1 MRVTPIALI
10 LAAAAALAAPV
21 IAQPGPGGP
30 GSGGG
35 GGRER
40 MEMLR
45 GSGTPADVKAGTY
58 VIEPAHTQVTFSVS
72 HMGISPFA
80 GTFSGGSGSLTLD
93 PAKLSATKLSVTV
106 PVTSVQTTSDK
117 LTEELRSAD
126 WLDATKFPTATF
138 VASSVTPR
146 GPDYASIDGTLT
158 LHGVSKPVTIMARF
172 FGAAQNPMSK
182 KDSIGFIGRALIKR
196 SEFGVTKYV
205 PMVSDETVLVI
216 NAAFEK
222 Q

>member
-1 MRVTPIALI
+1 MRLPHIALS

-21 IAQPGPGGP
+21 IAQPGQGSRGDGPGG
-30 GSGGG
+30 
-35 GGRER
+35 R
-40 MEMLR
+40 MEMLH

-58 VIEPAHTQVTFSVS
+58 AVEPAHTQVTFSVS

-80 GTFSGGSGSLTLD
+80 GTFAGGSGTMTLD
-93 PAKLSATKLSVTV
+93 PKNLAATKLNVTI

-126 WLDATKFPTATF
+126 WLDAAKFPTATF

-146 GPDYASIDGTLT
+146 GPDAAAIEGTLT

-182 KDSIGFIGRALIKR
+182 KDSIGFLGRALIKR
-196 SEFGVTKYV
+196 SDFGVAKYV

>member
-1 MRVTPIALI
+1 MRPSCISLA

-21 IAQPGPGGP
+21 IGQPGAGGPGG
-30 GSGGG
+30 
-35 GGRER
+35 R
-40 MEMLR
+40 MEMLH

-58 VIEPAHTQVTFSVS
+58 AVEPAHTQVTFSVS

-80 GTFSGGSGSLTLD
+80 GTFSGASGSMTLD
-93 PAKLSATKLSVTV
+93 PNKLSATKLSVTI
-106 PVTSVQTTSDK
+106 PVTSIQTTSDK

-126 WLDATKFPTATF
+126 WLDAAKFPTATF
-138 VASSVTPR
+138 VATSVTPR
-146 GPDYASIDGTLT
+146 GPDAAAIDGTLT
-158 LHGVSKPVTIMARF
+158 LHGVSKPITIMARF

-182 KDSIGFIGRALIKR
+182 KDSIGFLGRALIKR
-196 SEFGVTKYV
+196 SDFGVSKYV
-205 PMVSDETVLVI
+205 PVVSDETVLVI

>member
-1 MRVTPIALI
+1 MRRSHIALS
-10 LAAAAALAAPV
+10 LAAAAAIAAPV

-30 GSGGG
+30 GG
-35 GGRER
+35 R
-40 MEMLR
+40 MEMLH

-58 VIEPAHTQVTFSVS
+58 AVEPGHTQVTFSVS

-80 GTFSGGSGSLTLD
+80 GTFSGASGTMTLD
-93 PAKLSATKLSVTV
+93 PKNLAATKLSVTI
-106 PVTSVQTTSDK
+106 PTSSVQTTSSK
-117 LTEELRSAD
+117 LSEELVSAD
-126 WLDATKFPTATF
+126 WLDAAKFPTATF
-138 VASSVTPR
+138 VATSVTPR
-146 GPDYASIDGTLT
+146 GPDSASIDGTLT
-158 LHGVSKPVTIMARF
+158 LHGVSKPITITARF

-182 KDSIGFIGRALIKR
+182 KDSIGFLARAQIKR
-196 SEFGVTKYV
+196 SDFGVSKYV

>member
-1 MRVTPIALI
+1 MRPSCISLA

-21 IAQPGPGGP
+21 TAQPGQGGA
-30 GSGGG
+30 GG
-35 GGRER
+35 R
-40 MEMLR
+40 MEMLH

-58 VIEPAHTQVTFSVS
+58 AVEPAHTQVTFSVS

-80 GTFSGGSGSLTLD
+80 GTFSGASGSLTLD
-93 PAKLSATKLSVTV
+93 PNKLSATKLSVTI

-126 WLDATKFPTATF
+126 WLDAAKFPTATF
-138 VASSVTPR
+138 VATSVTPR
-146 GPDYASIDGTLT
+146 GPDAASIDGTLT
-158 LHGVSKPVTIMARF
+158 LHGVSKPITIMARF
-172 FGAAQNPMSK
+172 FGTAQNPMNK
-182 KDSIGFIGRALIKR
+182 KDSIGFLGRALIKR
-196 SEFGVTKYV
+196 SDFGVSKYV
-205 PMVSDETVLVI
+205 PLVSDETVLVI

>member
-1 MRVTPIALI
+1 MRPSCISLA

-21 IAQPGPGGP
+21 IAQPGAGGP
-30 GSGGG
+30 GG
-35 GGRER
+35 R
-40 MEMLR
+40 MEMLH

-58 VIEPAHTQVTFSVS
+58 AVEPAHTQVTFSVS

-80 GTFSGGSGSLTLD
+80 GTFSGASGSMTLD
-93 PAKLSATKLSVTV
+93 PNKLSATKLSVTI
-106 PVTSVQTTSDK
+106 PVTSIQTTSDK

-126 WLDATKFPTATF
+126 WLDAAKFPTATF
-138 VASSVTPR
+138 VATSVTPR
-146 GPDYASIDGTLT
+146 GPDAAAIDGTLT
-158 LHGVSKPVTIMARF
+158 LHGVSKPITIMARF

-182 KDSIGFIGRALIKR
+182 KDSIGFLGRALIKR
-196 SEFGVTKYV
+196 SDFGVSKYV
-205 PMVSDETVLVI
+205 PVVSDETVLVI

>member
-1 MRVTPIALI
+1 MRRSHIALS
-10 LAAAAALAAPV
+10 LAAAAAIAAPV

-30 GSGGG
+30 GG
-35 GGRER
+35 R
-40 MEMLR
+40 MEMLH

-58 VIEPAHTQVTFSVS
+58 AIEPAHTQVTFSVS

-80 GTFSGGSGSLTLD
+80 GTFSGASGTMTLD
-93 PAKLSATKLSVTV
+93 PKNLAATKLSVTI
-106 PVTSVQTTSDK
+106 PTSSVQTTSSK
-117 LTEELRSAD
+117 LSEELVSAD
-126 WLDATKFPTATF
+126 WLDAAKFPTATF
-138 VASSVTPR
+138 VATSVTPR
-146 GPDYASIDGTLT
+146 GPDSASIDGTLT
-158 LHGVSKPVTIMARF
+158 LHGVSKPITITARF

-182 KDSIGFIGRALIKR
+182 KDSIGFLARAQIKR
-196 SEFGVTKYV
+196 SDFGVSKYV

>member
-1 MRVTPIALI
+1 MRHSHIAI
-10 LAAAAALAAPV
+10 VLAAAAALAAPV
-21 IAQPGPGGP
+21 IAQSGPGGGP
-30 GSGGG
+30 GG

-58 VIEPAHTQVTFSVS
+58 ALEPGHTQVTFSVS
-72 HMGISPFA
+72 HMGISPYA

-93 PAKLSATKLSVTV
+93 PNKLSATKLSVTI

-126 WLDATKFPTATF
+126 WLDAAKFPTATF
-138 VASSVTPR
+138 VATSVTPR
-146 GPDYASIDGTLT
+146 GTDSAAIEGTLT
-158 LHGVSKPVTIMARF
+158 LHGVSKPVTIAARF

-182 KDSIGFIGRALIKR
+182 KDSIGFIGRVQIKR

-205 PMVSDETVLVI
+205 PLVSDETVLVI